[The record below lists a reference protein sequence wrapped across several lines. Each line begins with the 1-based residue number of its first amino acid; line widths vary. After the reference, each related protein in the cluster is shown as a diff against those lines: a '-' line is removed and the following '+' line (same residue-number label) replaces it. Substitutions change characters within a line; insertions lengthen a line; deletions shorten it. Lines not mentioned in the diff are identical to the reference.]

1 MAKEY
6 GQEEDSYLSKA
17 KDTASKGRKELEEAE
32 ARFNKIKYKIADW
45 DRSNQ
50 DFFEEVTQT
59 YNAEARKLK
68 GEEEETTALVKVKAL
83 WNTLPALV
91 SREDPRKKRF
101 GSLLR
106 TLVNGADDIYDGLGK
121 TVNNYEEK
129 FEKVDKE
136 NENLL
141 EKAKTALGEIKTY
154 DKQYKELKKGIHS
167 LEKRIAGKIT
177 EEKRIELRKELLDKK
192 REYNEVERGRSAAI
206 SHYAT
211 SKNIL
216 EAIEGIR
223 DGQQTIISEGKH
235 MHDNLKTNMDSLR
248 PLFDM
253 IISGV
258 DVVEFQKKAIET
270 WDMLKGAMNPAIG
283 AAALM
288 SKGMSNVLTERMGEK
303 FIEDNT
309 IAAVKAITYEHEKD
323 LETGRRA
330 KEDAMVEEILG
341 NTEKTKKGMEKGVVL
356 EKGKDGVYRVP
367 ESESQEGEKKS
378 KKKPKE

>member
-6 GQEEDSYLSKA
+6 GQKDDSYLDKA
-17 KDTASKGRKELEEAE
+17 KGAVSKGRQELEEAK
-32 ARFNKIKYKIADW
+32 ARFNRIKGEIADW
-45 DRSNQ
+45 DKSKQ
-50 DFFEEVTQT
+50 DLFEEVTQT
-59 YNAEARKLK
+59 YNAEARKLR
-68 GEEEETTALVKVKAL
+68 GEEEETTALVKVKAF

-91 SREDPRKKRF
+91 NREDPKRKRF

-106 TLVNGADDIYDGLGK
+106 TLVNGADDIYGVLGK
-121 TVNNYEEK
+121 TVNDYEEK
-129 FEKVDKE
+129 FEKVDEE

-141 EKAKTALGEIKTY
+141 ENAKTALGEIKAY
-154 DKQYKELKKGIHS
+154 DKQYKELKKGVYS

-177 EEKRIELRKELLDKK
+177 EEKRIELRKELLNKK
-192 REYNEVERGRSAAI
+192 REFNEVERERSSAI
-206 SHYAT
+206 GHYTT

-235 MHDNLKTNMDSLR
+235 MHDNLQTNMDSLR

-258 DVVEFQKKAIET
+258 DVVEFQNEAMKT
-270 WDMLKGAMNPAIG
+270 WDMLKGAMNPAMG

-288 SKGMSNVLTERMGEK
+288 SKGMSNILTERMGEK
-303 FIEDNT
+303 FITDET
-309 IAAVKAITYEHEKD
+309 ITAVKAITYEHKLD

-341 NTEKTKKGMEKGVVL
+341 NTEKTKKGVVL

-367 ESESQEGEKKS
+367 EAETQEDEKKS
-378 KKKPKE
+378 KRKKK